1 MYYGTKSRRQTLTQA
16 GQVGSTVPASLYLA
30 TQLIKATILQSP
42 LIPFQWSIITP
53 VIMYF
58 TNPYALPSPPPK
70 PPARQ
75 PISITLARVVA
86 QFAAAGVVTAKA
98 NAKIAA
104 IKAEI
109 ARGDATTD
117 TVTRGKAT
125 IATIEAGVTKLN
137 ATMDALEARV
147 CVRIKKFATKIIAV
161 RAITAGLGCAG
172 RHCAGTGGAGRE
184 VEVSTTTEPMASSTS
199 R

>member
-1 MYYGTKSRRQTLTQA
+1 
-16 GQVGSTVPASLYLA
+16 
-30 TQLIKATILQSP
+30 
-42 LIPFQWSIITP
+42 
-53 VIMYF
+53 MYF
-58 TNPYALPSPPPK
+58 TNPYALQSPPPK

-75 PISITLARVVA
+75 PISITLARVVV

-98 NAKIAA
+98 NTRIAA

-109 ARGDATTD
+109 ARGNATTD

-125 IATIEAGVTKLN
+125 IAAIEAGITKLN

-147 CVRIKKFATKIIAV
+147 CVRIKKLATKIIAV

-172 RHCAGTGGAGRE
+172 LHCAGTGGVGRE
-184 VEVSTTTEPMASSTS
+184 AEVPTTMESTTSSTS